1 VTAGFFME
9 MSKTIVVLRD
19 FLSNRSSSMAVKYN
33 QWRALLAMAKASLKA
48 ILRSPSAVIFSLGF
62 PLVFILV
69 FGFIGD
75 NGVSIKVGVDKATDT
90 SSYVFQA
97 LRKEKSLKLITDK
110 SAADMQDDL
119 KKGHLTAIINITTLP
134 KEGVAPACNV
144 KISTS
149 TASVDK
155 IQLFNSILRGIIY
168 QADDNFYPRKSVA
181 RIEPMIVLPGRR
193 YKTIDFIL
201 PGLLSFSLLSAAVF
215 STAFLFFN
223 LRQTLVLKR
232 FFATPIRRIYI
243 VLGEALARLVF
254 QVAGAVIILAIGYF
268 AFGFT
273 LVHGWS
279 TFFEMLLLTA
289 FGVVVFMGFGFVV
302 SGIATS
308 ESTIPPIANVI
319 TLPQFLLAGTFVP
332 VDAFPSWLQPVCKIM
347 PLTYLND
354 AFRKIAFEGLHLW
367 NIGLELGVITLWG
380 IVVYAVAVRVF
391 RWE

>member
-1 VTAGFFME
+1 M
-9 MSKTIVVLRD
+9 
-19 FLSNRSSSMAVKYN
+19 
-33 QWRALLAMAKASLKA
+33 LAMSKASLKG

-75 NGVSIKVGVDKATDT
+75 NGVTVKVGVDAATDT
-90 SSYVFQA
+90 TSYLYKQLA
-97 LRKEKSLKLITDK
+97 QEKTLKLISDK
-110 SAADMQDDL
+110 PAAEMEEEL
-119 KKGHLTAIINITTLP
+119 TKGHITAIIRITP
-134 KEGVAPACNV
+134 GASNGSVPACDV
-144 KISTS
+144 KVRTS
-149 TASVDK
+149 TAATDK
-155 IQLFNSILRGIIY
+155 ISLFNTILKGVIY
-168 QADDNFYPRKSVA
+168 KADDTYYPRGSIAKLEP
-181 RIEPMIVLPGRR
+181 IEVLPGRR
-193 YKTIDFIL
+193 YRTIDFIL

-254 QVAGAVIILAIGYF
+254 QLAGSILIIAIGYF

-279 TFFEMLLLTA
+279 TFFEMIFLTA
-289 FGVVVFMGFGFVV
+289 FGVIVFMGFGFVV
-302 SGIATS
+302 SGIANS

-319 TLPQFLLAGTFVP
+319 TLPQFLLAGTFVS
-332 VDAFPSWLQPVCKIM
+332 VDSFPSWLQPICRIM

-354 AFRKIAFEGLHLW
+354 AFRKIAFEGQHLW
-367 NIGLELGVITLWG
+367 NVGLELGVIALWG
-380 IVVYAVAVRVF
+380 IVVYIVAVRVF

>member
-1 VTAGFFME
+1 
-9 MSKTIVVLRD
+9 
-19 FLSNRSSSMAVKYN
+19 MAVKYN
-33 QWRALLAMAKASLKA
+33 QWKALLAMSKASLKA

-75 NGVSIKVGVDKATDT
+75 NGITVKVGVDKQTDT
-90 SSYVFQA
+90 SSYLYRELA
-97 LRKEKSLKLITDK
+97 KEKSLKLITDK
-110 SAADMQDDL
+110 SETEMQDDL
-119 KKGHLTAIINITTLP
+119 KKGRLTAIIRINTLP
-134 KEGVAPACNV
+134 GQGAAPSSDV
-144 KISTS
+144 KVSTS
-149 TASVDK
+149 TAAVDK
-155 IQLFNSILRGIIY
+155 ISLFNSILRGVIY
-168 QADDNFYPRKSVA
+168 KADDSYYPRASVA
-181 RIEPMIVLPGRR
+181 KLEPVEVLPGRR
-193 YKTIDFIL
+193 YRTIDFIL

-254 QVAGAVIILAIGYF
+254 QLAGAVLIIAIGYF

-279 TFFEMLLLTA
+279 TFLEMLVLTA
-289 FGVVVFMGFGFVV
+289 FGVIVFMGFGFVV
-302 SGIATS
+302 SGLANS

-319 TLPQFLLAGTFVP
+319 TLPQFLLAGTFVS
-332 VDAFPSWLQPVCKIM
+332 VDAFPSWLQPICRIM

-367 NIGLELGVITLWG
+367 NVGLELGVIALWG
-380 IVVYAVAVRVF
+380 VVVYIVAVRVF

>member
-1 VTAGFFME
+1 
-9 MSKTIVVLRD
+9 
-19 FLSNRSSSMAVKYN
+19 MAVKYN
-33 QWRALLAMAKASLKA
+33 QWKALMAMAKASLIA

-75 NGVSIKVGVDKATDT
+75 SGVSVKVGVDKTTDT
-90 SSYVFQA
+90 SSYLYKELA
-97 LRKEKSLKLITDK
+97 KEKSLKLITDK
-110 SAADMQDDL
+110 PAAEMEDEL
-119 KKGHLTAIINITTLP
+119 KKGHITAIIRITSQAAS
-134 KEGVAPACNV
+134 GAAPSCNV
-144 KISTS
+144 KVRTS
-149 TASVDK
+149 TAAVDK
-155 IQLFNSILRGIIY
+155 ISLFNAILRGVIY
-168 QADDNFYPRKSVA
+168 KSDDSYYPRASIAKL
-181 RIEPMIVLPGRR
+181 EPVETLPGRR
-193 YKTIDFIL
+193 YTTIDFIL

-254 QVAGAVIILAIGYF
+254 QVAGAILIIGIGYF

-279 TFFEMLLLTA
+279 TFLEMLVLTA
-289 FGVVVFMGFGFVV
+289 FGVIVFMGFGFVV
-302 SGIATS
+302 SGIAKS

-319 TLPQFLLAGTFVP
+319 TLPQFLLAGTFMP
-332 VDAFPSWLQPVCKIM
+332 IDAFPSWLQPLCRIM

-354 AFRKIAFEGLHLW
+354 AFRKIAFEGQHLW
-367 NIGLELGVITLWG
+367 NVGLELGVISLWG
-380 IVVYAVAVRVF
+380 ILIYIVAVRVF

>member
-1 VTAGFFME
+1 ME
-9 MSKTIVVLRD
+9 MPKQIVVLCD

-33 QWRALLAMAKASLKA
+33 QWKALLAMAKASLKA

-75 NGVSIKVGVDKATDT
+75 NGVSIKVGVDKRTDT

-97 LRKEKSLKLITDK
+97 LAKEKSLKLITDRTT
-110 SAADMQDDL
+110 ADMQDDL
-119 KKGHLTAIINITTLP
+119 KKGHLTAIIFIASIPQKGPT
-134 KEGVAPACNV
+134 APFCRV
-144 KISTS
+144 SVSTS

-155 IQLFNSILRGIIY
+155 IQLFNSILKGVIY
-168 QADDNFYPRKSVA
+168 QLDDSFYPRASIAKVG
-181 RIEPMIVLPGRR
+181 PMIVLPGRR

-232 FFATPIRRIYI
+232 FFATPIRRIHI

-254 QVAGAVIILAIGYF
+254 QVAGAMLIIGIGYF

-279 TFFEMLLLTA
+279 TFLEMLLLTA

-302 SGIATS
+302 SGIANS

-332 VDAFPSWLQPVCKIM
+332 VDAFPSWLQPICKIM

-367 NIGLELGVITLWG
+367 NVGLELGVITLWG
-380 IVVYAVAVRVF
+380 IIVYAVAVKVF

>member
-1 VTAGFFME
+1 
-9 MSKTIVVLRD
+9 
-19 FLSNRSSSMAVKYN
+19 MAVKYS
-33 QWRALLAMAKASLKA
+33 QWTALLAMAKASLKG

-75 NGVSIKVGVDKATDT
+75 SNVSIKVGVDKGTDT
-90 SSYVFQA
+90 ASYVFQA
-97 LRKEKSLKLITDK
+97 LRKEKSLKLVTDK
-110 SAADMQDDL
+110 STEEMQDDL
-119 KKGHLTAIINITTLP
+119 KKGHLTAIIKVTSLPADGTT
-134 KEGVAPACNV
+134 PAADV
-144 KISTS
+144 KVSTS
-149 TASVDK
+149 TAAVDK
-155 IQLFNSILRGIIY
+155 IQVFNSILRGVIV

-254 QVAGAVIILAIGYF
+254 QVVGAVIILAIGYF

-289 FGVVVFMGFGFVV
+289 FGVIVFMGFGFVV

-332 VDAFPSWLQPVCKIM
+332 VDVFPSWLQPVCKIM

-380 IVVYAVAVRVF
+380 IVTYAVAVKVF

>member
-1 VTAGFFME
+1 ME
-9 MSKTIVVLRD
+9 MPKQIVVLCD

-33 QWRALLAMAKASLKA
+33 QWKALLAMAKASLKA

-75 NGVSIKVGVDKATDT
+75 NGVSIKVGVDKRTDT

-97 LRKEKSLKLITDK
+97 LAKEKSLKLITGQTT
-110 SAADMQDDL
+110 ADMQDDL
-119 KKGHLTAIINITTLP
+119 KKGHLTAIIFIASIPQKGPT
-134 KEGVAPACNV
+134 APFCQV
-144 KISTS
+144 SVSTS

-155 IQLFNSILRGIIY
+155 IQLFNSILKGVIY
-168 QADDNFYPRKSVA
+168 QLDDSFYPRASIAKVG
-181 RIEPMIVLPGRR
+181 PMIVLPGRR

-232 FFATPIRRIYI
+232 FFATPIRRIHI

-254 QVAGAVIILAIGYF
+254 QVAGAMLIIGIGYF

-279 TFFEMLLLTA
+279 TFLEMLILTA

-302 SGIATS
+302 SGIANS

-367 NIGLELGVITLWG
+367 NVGLELGVITLWG
-380 IVVYAVAVRVF
+380 IIVYAVAVKVF

>member
-1 VTAGFFME
+1 
-9 MSKTIVVLRD
+9 
-19 FLSNRSSSMAVKYN
+19 MAVKYN
-33 QWRALLAMAKASLKA
+33 QWKALLAMAKASLKA

-75 NGVSIKVGVDKATDT
+75 SAVSIKVGVDKQTDT
-90 SSYVFQA
+90 SSYVYQA
-97 LRKEKSLKLITDK
+97 LTKEKSLKLITDQT
-110 SAADMQDDL
+110 SAEMQEDL
-119 KKGHLTAIINITTLP
+119 KKGHLTAIISIRSLP
-134 KEGVAPACNV
+134 RQGAAPSSQV
-144 KISTS
+144 RVSTS

-155 IQLFNSILRGIIY
+155 IQLFNSILRGVIY
-168 QADDNFYPRKSVA
+168 QADDNFYPRASIAKM
-181 RIEPMIVLPGRR
+181 EPMIVLPGRR

-232 FFATPIRRIYI
+232 FFATPIKRIYI

-254 QVAGAVIILAIGYF
+254 QVAGAILIIAIGYF

-279 TFFEMLLLTA
+279 TFLEMLFLTA

-302 SGIATS
+302 SGLANS

-332 VDAFPSWLQPVCKIM
+332 VDAFPSWLQPVCRIM

-367 NIGLELGVITLWG
+367 NVGLELGVITLWG
-380 IVVYAVAVRVF
+380 IVVYAVAVKVF

>member
-1 VTAGFFME
+1 ME
-9 MSKTIVVLRD
+9 MGKTIVVLRD
-19 FLSNRSSSMAVKYN
+19 FLRTDPAKVSMAVKYN
-33 QWRALLAMAKASLKA
+33 QWKALLAMSKASLIG

-75 NGVSIKVGVDKATDT
+75 NGVTVKVGVDKDTDT
-90 SSYVFQA
+90 SSYLYRQLA
-97 LRKEKSLKLITDK
+97 KEKTLKLISGQAPAEMEDE
-110 SAADMQDDL
+110 L
-119 KKGHLTAIINITTLP
+119 KKGHITAIISIISKAPN
-134 KEGVAPACNV
+134 GNAPACDV
-144 KISTS
+144 KVRTS
-149 TASVDK
+149 TAATDK
-155 IQLFNSILRGIIY
+155 ISLFNAILTGVIY
-168 QADDNFYPRKSVA
+168 KADDTYYPRGSIA
-181 RIEPMIVLPGRR
+181 TLAPTEVLPGRR
-193 YKTIDFIL
+193 YRTIDFIL

-254 QVAGAVIILAIGYF
+254 QVAGAVLIIAIGYF

-279 TFFEMLLLTA
+279 TFLEMLILTA
-289 FGVVVFMGFGFVV
+289 FGVIVFMGFGFVV
-302 SGIATS
+302 SGIASS

-319 TLPQFLLAGTFVP
+319 TLPQFLLAGTFVA
-332 VDAFPSWLQPVCKIM
+332 VDAFPSWLQPVCRIM

-354 AFRKIAFEGLHLW
+354 AFRKIAFEGQHLW
-367 NIGLELGVITLWG
+367 NVGLELGVLALWG
-380 IVVYAVAVRVF
+380 VVVYIVAVKVF

>member
-1 VTAGFFME
+1 
-9 MSKTIVVLRD
+9 
-19 FLSNRSSSMAVKYN
+19 MAVKYN
-33 QWRALLAMAKASLKA
+33 QWKALLAMAKASLKA

-75 NGVSIKVGVDKATDT
+75 NGVSVKIGVDKATDT
-90 SSYVFQA
+90 TSYVFQA
-97 LRKEKSLKLITDK
+97 LRKEKALKLIMDK
-110 SAADMQDDL
+110 PAAEMQDDL
-119 KKGHLTAIINITTLP
+119 KKGHLTAIINITKDGAAP
-134 KEGVAPACNV
+134 AINDAAPACDV
-144 KISTS
+144 KVSTS
-149 TASVDK
+149 TASADK
-155 IQLFNSILRGIIY
+155 IQLFNSILRGVIY
-168 QADDNFYPRKSVA
+168 QADDKFYPRKSVA

-332 VDAFPSWLQPVCKIM
+332 VDAFPSWLQPVCRIM

-380 IVVYAVAVRVF
+380 IIVYAVAVRVF

>member
-1 VTAGFFME
+1 ME
-9 MSKTIVVLRD
+9 MGKTIVVLGD
-19 FLSNRSSSMAVKYN
+19 FLRTDPAKVSMAVKYN
-33 QWRALLAMAKASLKA
+33 QWKALLAMSKASLIG

-75 NGVSIKVGVDKATDT
+75 NGVSVKVGVDAATDT
-90 SSYVFQA
+90 TSYLYRQLA
-97 LRKEKSLKLITDK
+97 KEKSLKLQTGK
-110 SAADMQDDL
+110 PAAEMEEDL
-119 KKGHLTAIINITTLP
+119 KKGHITAIIRITSQTS
-134 KEGVAPACNV
+134 GGNTPACNV
-144 KISTS
+144 KVQTS
-149 TASVDK
+149 TAAVDK
-155 IQLFNSILRGIIY
+155 ISLFNTILTGVIY
-168 QADDNFYPRKSVA
+168 KADDNYYPRQSVA
-181 RIEPMIVLPGRR
+181 KLEPVEVLPGRR
-193 YKTIDFIL
+193 YRTIDFIL

-232 FFATPIRRIYI
+232 FFATPIRRLYI

-254 QVAGAVIILAIGYF
+254 QVAGAILIIAIGYF

-279 TFFEMLLLTA
+279 TFLEMLLLTA
-289 FGVVVFMGFGFVV
+289 FGVIVFMGFGFVV

-332 VDAFPSWLQPVCKIM
+332 VDSFPSWLQPICRIM

-354 AFRKIAFEGLHLW
+354 AFRKVAFEGLHIW
-367 NIGLELGVITLWG
+367 NVGFELGVIAAWG
-380 IVVYAVAVRVF
+380 VVVYIVAVKVF

>member
-1 VTAGFFME
+1 
-9 MSKTIVVLRD
+9 
-19 FLSNRSSSMAVKYN
+19 MAVKYN
-33 QWRALLAMAKASLKA
+33 QWKALLAMAKASLKA

-75 NGVSIKVGVDKATDT
+75 SAVSVKIGVDKATDT
-90 SSYVFQA
+90 TSYVFQA
-97 LRKEKSLKLITDK
+97 LRKEKTLKLIMDK
-110 SAADMQDDL
+110 PDAEMQDEL
-119 KKGHLTAIINITTLP
+119 KKGHLTAIIDITKDGAT
-134 KEGVAPACNV
+134 PACDV
-144 KISTS
+144 KVSTS

-155 IQLFNSILRGIIY
+155 IQLFNSILRGVIY
-168 QADDNFYPRKSVA
+168 QADDKFYPRKSVA

-254 QVAGAVIILAIGYF
+254 QVAGAVIILSIGYF

-319 TLPQFLLAGTFVP
+319 TLPQFLLAGTFMP
-332 VDAFPSWLQPVCKIM
+332 VDAFPSWLQPVCGIM

-380 IVVYAVAVRVF
+380 IVAYAVAVKVF